1 MKFLNK
7 PKNECKYMT
16 VGNMTKAMWN
26 WRLQHPLIMEDKS
39 EAPLAIW
46 GDLTDYPEIDV
57 NSGYPRC
64 IGDNVN
70 SMYALQVDVD
80 NGCTMSEFVRDF
92 HRYSFQLYTSYGY
105 GFKPGDRFRVIFP
118 LKERLYIKW
127 LVPPVKQILKD
138 LFSMSDPTCF
148 DKGHFQIVPCVRSND
163 APYRYL
169 QHDGELLSFATDNF
183 GKIAMEYSEDFH
195 WKREI
200 AEADRDPNAN
210 HAGALKY
217 VQEVFDKTEV
227 GSRDRVVYAKLM
239 FLKDTVGCTFD
250 EVINLRPPV
259 GFDEEYVAKV
269 NRLYLGR

>member
-16 VGNMTKAMWN
+16 VGNITKAMWN
-26 WRLQHPLIMEDKS
+26 WRLQHPLIMEDKA

-46 GDLTDYPEIDV
+46 GDLTDYPEIDAD
-57 NSGYPRC
+57 SGYPRC

-80 NGCTMSEFVRDF
+80 NGCKMAEFVRDF

-138 LFSMSDPTCF
+138 LFSMSDITCF
-148 DKGHFQIVPCVRSND
+148 DRGHFQVIPCVRSND

-169 QHDGELLSFATDNF
+169 QHDGELLSFATDDF
-183 GKIAMEYSEDFH
+183 AKMAEEYTESAH
-195 WKREI
+195 WRREI
-200 AEADRDPNAN
+200 AEADKDPNAK
-210 HAGALKY
+210 HDGALAW
-217 VQEVFDKTEV
+217 VQKVFDSTPE
-227 GSRDRVVYAKLM
+227 GSRNTTAYSKVRWLAQ
-239 FLKDTVGCTFD
+239 TVGCTYN
-250 EVINLRPPV
+250 EIAALRPPS
-259 GFDEEYVAKV
+259 GMPDSEFFSIIE
-269 NRLYLGR
+269 RQFR